1 MDLVIGIISG
11 GIISWLVTYIYFR
24 KSKKDADIQSE
35 NIKKEF
41 NNLNEKVD
49 SILKS
54 ESISE
59 EDKTL
64 KLNQISIELKSWI
77 DKLNS
82 DPGEIESKIDM
93 KMNEL
98 QNNSY
103 KKSNLLRPYIN
114 KIINEIDN
122 IINELNKSGKNISWE
137 KPILPSNLFEMNIKT
152 SIKFVGN
159 IVENIEISY
168 YIGYIMFSIEDTASD
183 GIRKGS
189 LTYLLRLIDDK
200 KIELSVTTKDSL
212 SFINNEHDFGIE
224 KADEIYSKNL
234 RNLFEYILIKRN

>member
-1 MDLVIGIISG
+1 
-11 GIISWLVTYIYFR
+11 
-24 KSKKDADIQSE
+24 
-35 NIKKEF
+35 
-41 NNLNEKVD
+41 
-49 SILKS
+49 
-54 ESISE
+54 
-59 EDKTL
+59 
-64 KLNQISIELKSWI
+64 
-77 DKLNS
+77 
-82 DPGEIESKIDM
+82 
-93 KMNEL
+93 
-98 QNNSY
+98 
-103 KKSNLLRPYIN
+103 
-114 KIINEIDN
+114 
-122 IINELNKSGKNISWE
+122 
-137 KPILPSNLFEMNIKT
+137 MNIKT

>member
-1 MDLVIGIISG
+1 MELVIGIIAG

-35 NIKKEF
+35 KNKKEF
-41 NNLNEKVD
+41 NNLNNKID

-54 ESISE
+54 EFISE
-59 EDKTL
+59 EERTQQL
-64 KLNQISIELKSWI
+64 TEISAELKNWI

-114 KIINEIDN
+114 KIINEMDN

-137 KPILPSNLFEMNIKT
+137 KPILPSNLYEVNLKT
-152 SIKFVGN
+152 DIKFSKN
-159 IVENIEISY
+159 IVENIQIVAQDQ
-168 YIGYIMFSIEDTASD
+168 YIMFLIKNDESQ
-183 GIRKGS
+183 GIRKKRGFK
-189 LTYLLRLIDDK
+189 LLFTYWK
-200 KIELSVTTKDSL
+200 
-212 SFINNEHDFGIE
+212 
-224 KADEIYSKNL
+224 
-234 RNLFEYILIKRN
+234 